1 MKKSSQG
8 LKKRLEKLSPVELRD
23 YWENESADFTPWLA
37 EEDNIAL
44 LGDSIGINL
53 EVVGIERSAGDFKVD
68 ILAQDSDTE
77 RYVVI
82 ENQLEKT
89 NHAHLGQL
97 LVYASAHDASA
108 IVWIAKEIRDEHRK
122 ALDWIN
128 ENMSDIAFFGIEMEL
143 WKIGESQAAPNF
155 KLVSQPNDWSRMA
168 KSADSQRA
176 ELSDTKLLRK
186 EFWSQLKDYMEGKQT
201 SLRLR
206 TPTHRHWYSISVG
219 RSGFQISLTF
229 KTRHKQIGCELYM
242 RASVA
247 IKAFTVLYA
256 QKKAIESEL
265 NGEVEWQELP
275 HRGASR
281 IVQYHLADLKDK
293 EVWPEL
299 FSWFMERAEIFH
311 KTFSER
317 VRNLELED

>member
-1 MKKSSQG
+1 M
-8 LKKRLEKLSPVELRD
+8 KKRLERLSPVELRD
-23 YWENESADFTPWLA
+23 YWENEATDFTPWLA

-44 LGDSIGINL
+44 LGDTVGINL

-89 NHAHLGQL
+89 NHTHLGQL
-97 LVYASAHDASA
+97 LVYASAYDASA
-108 IVWIAKEIRDEHRK
+108 VVWIAKEIRDEHRK

-143 WKIGESQAAPNF
+143 WKIGESKAAPNF
-155 KLVSQPNDWSRMA
+155 KLVSQPNDWSRIT
-168 KSADSQRA
+168 KSADQDGS

-186 EFWSQLKDYMEGKQT
+186 DFWSQLKDYMEKNKT
-201 SLRLR
+201 FLSLRS
-206 TPTHRHWYSISVG
+206 PSHRHWYSISVG
-219 RSGFQISLTF
+219 RSGFHIALTF
-229 KTRHKQIGCELYM
+229 KIRGKQIGCELYM

-247 IKAFTVLYA
+247 KKAFAALYE
-256 QKKAIESEL
+256 QKEDIESEL
-265 NGEVEWQELP
+265 NGEIEWQELP

-281 IVQYHLADLKDK
+281 IIQYHSADLKDK
-293 EVWPEL
+293 NAWPEL
-299 FSWFMERAEIFH
+299 FSWFMERAETFH

-317 VRNLELED
+317 VRSLDLDD